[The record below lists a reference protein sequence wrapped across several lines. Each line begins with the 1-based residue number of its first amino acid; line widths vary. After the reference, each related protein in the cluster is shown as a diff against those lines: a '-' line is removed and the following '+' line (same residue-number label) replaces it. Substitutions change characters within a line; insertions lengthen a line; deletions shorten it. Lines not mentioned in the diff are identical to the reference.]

1 MYRRANARW
10 TVNEC
15 LRLERE
21 FDLLKLSIEEIA
33 ALHGR
38 STNAIMYKLDAEGI
52 ADYNDVF
59 QNRQQKLKVEEQVEE
74 DASVSEYEED
84 ASVSEYEE
92 EQEEQEEQEDASV
105 SEYEEE
111 QEEYDSYN
119 VRQQIRSLTK
129 QVANLTA
136 IVYNAFTTKNNSNRF
151 KGQSLAGFH

>member
-38 STNAIMYKLDAEGI
+38 SNNAIMYKLDAEGI

-59 QNRQQKLKVEEQVEE
+59 QNRQQKLKDEEQVE
-74 DASVSEYEED
+74 

-92 EQEEQEEQEDASV
+92 EQEDEEQEDD
-105 SEYEEE
+105 EQEDEKQEDEE
-111 QEEYDSYN
+111 QDSEEYDRYN
-119 VRQQIRSLTK
+119 IRQQINYLTK

>member
-15 LRLERE
+15 LRLEIE

-33 ALHGR
+33 ALHER

-59 QNRQQKLKVEEQVEE
+59 QNRQQKLKDEEQDE
-74 DASVSEYEED
+74 ASVSEYEED

-92 EQEEQEEQEDASV
+92 EQEDEEQEEQED
-105 SEYEEE
+105 EE

-129 QVANLTA
+129 QVANLTS
-136 IVYNAFTTKNNSNRF
+136 IIYNAFTTKNNSNHF

>member
-59 QNRQQKLKVEEQVEE
+59 QNRQQKLKDE
-74 DASVSEYEED
+74 

-92 EQEEQEEQEDASV
+92 EQEEASV

-111 QEEYDSYN
+111 QEDEKQEDEAQDSEEYDRYN
-119 VRQQIRSLTK
+119 IRQQIRSLTK